1 MFNIGDKILYPIH
14 GAGVIESIEER
25 EVLGKKNK
33 YYIMRI
39 PLNGMQLMIPIDNIE
54 ALGIRGI
61 IDKKG
66 ADKVLEIISEV
77 PTEMNKVWTKRYREN
92 ESKIK
97 AGNIFEIAD
106 IVRNLIV
113 LDRLKKLSTG
123 EKRILANAKDI
134 LISELMLVFDME
146 GKQVEQLLDEIV
158 K

>member
-1 MFNIGDKILYPIH
+1 MFNIGDKIVYPIH

-134 LISELMLVFDME
+134 LISELMLVFDIE

>member
-1 MFNIGDKILYPIH
+1 MFNIGDKIVYPIH

-61 IDKKG
+61 IDKNG
-66 ADKVLEIISEV
+66 ADKVLEILSEV
-77 PTEMNKVWTKRYREN
+77 PTQMNKVWTKRYREN

-134 LISELMLVFDME
+134 LISELMLVFDIE